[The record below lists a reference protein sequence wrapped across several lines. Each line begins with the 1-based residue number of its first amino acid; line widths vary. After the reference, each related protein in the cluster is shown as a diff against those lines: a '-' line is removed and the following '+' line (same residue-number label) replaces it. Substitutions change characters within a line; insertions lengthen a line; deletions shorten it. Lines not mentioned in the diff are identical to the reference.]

1 MLIIFQHP
9 DFFFLNVNEILSPV
23 KKQTIE
29 ITKKTTQS
37 VPFRK

>member
-9 DFFFLNVNEILSPV
+9 DFFLNVNEILSPV

-37 VPFRK
+37 VPLRK

>member
-1 MLIIFQHP
+1 MLITPQHL
-9 DFFFLNVNEILSPV
+9 DFFFLKVNEIFNPV

-37 VPFRK
+37 DPFK